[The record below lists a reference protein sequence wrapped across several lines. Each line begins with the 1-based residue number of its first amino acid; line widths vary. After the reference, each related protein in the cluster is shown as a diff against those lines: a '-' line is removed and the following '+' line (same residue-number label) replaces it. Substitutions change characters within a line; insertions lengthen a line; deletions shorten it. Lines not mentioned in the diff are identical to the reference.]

1 MAKYTQY
8 KASELVGRNIY
19 HVKNQ
24 TIYYDT
30 LDKTAYII
38 TNSEVKDFTS
48 WQMRAPLCV
57 VIACVMVLLGANVF
71 ISIGVGFFVY
81 GIATVLF
88 HKTFLPKLSVST
100 SFKRPPSLG
109 FFKDIATRYSETTLK
124 IMVSMFVVMAI
135 VMFVVSF
142 VINHYTDH
150 NAAIAWVFI
159 VISLIAAGFMFYI
172 LKVKKKNNL

>member
-8 KASELVGRNIY
+8 NARELVGRNIY

-30 LDKTAYII
+30 MDKTAYII

-48 WQMRAPLCV
+48 WQMRGPLSV
-57 VIACVMVLLGANVF
+57 VVACILVLLGVNVF
-71 ISIGVGFFVY
+71 ISIGVGFLVY
-81 GIATVLF
+81 GVSTYLF
-88 HKTFLPKLSVST
+88 HKTFLTRLSISA

-124 IMVSMFVVMAI
+124 IMISMFVVMAI

-142 VINHYTDH
+142 VINHYTDQ
-150 NAAIAWVFI
+150 NATIAWVFI
-159 VISLIAAGFMFYI
+159 VISLLAGVFMYYV
-172 LKVKKKNNL
+172 LKTKKKNNL

>member
-8 KASELVGRNIY
+8 NAKELVGRNIY

-30 LDKTAYII
+30 IDKTAYII

-48 WQMRAPLCV
+48 WQMRGPLSV
-57 VIACVMVLLGANVF
+57 VIACILVLFGVNALIA
-71 ISIGVGFFVY
+71 IGVGFFVY
-81 GIATVLF
+81 GVATLLF
-88 HKTFLPKLSVST
+88 HKTFLSRLSVSA

-124 IMVSMFVVMAI
+124 IMISMFVVMAI
-135 VMFVVSF
+135 VMFVTSF
-142 VINHYTDH
+142 VIYHYTDK
-150 NAAIAWVFI
+150 NAIIAWVFI
-159 VISLIAAGFMFYI
+159 VVSLLAGVFMYYV
-172 LKVKKKNNL
+172 LKVKRKNNL